1 MRVMSDWGLNYKG
14 ELTLPLM
21 GVRVAAGFPSPA
33 TDYMQ
38 EPINLNEELIRHPS
52 ATFMVRVEGDS
63 MVDVFIPNNALLIVD
78 RSLNVKNNDIVLASI
93 DGEFTV
99 KSYVVNGKGTFLYPA
114 NSKYKPIAITAEMNF
129 VVFGVVTFIIVDVK
143 DVKV

>member
-1 MRVMSDWGLNYKG
+1 MSEWNVNDKG

-52 ATFMVRVEGDS
+52 ATYMIRVEGDS

-78 RSLNVKNNDIVLASI
+78 RALTVKNNDIILASL

-99 KSYVVNGKGTFLYPA
+99 KSYVVNERGTF
-114 NSKYKPIAITAEMNF
+114 F
-129 VVFGVVTFIIVDVK
+129 VPCE
-143 DVKV
+143 